1 MSYGG
6 WNVEK
11 QIYYYTDDKYLSR
24 NYRFLS
30 MHSQIQSIQLMITG
44 ELYMLVRAG
53 RNCVILDEIL
63 RSYTD
68 RNLL

>member
-1 MSYGG
+1 ME
-6 WNVEK
+6 N
-11 QIYYYTDDKYLSR
+11 QIDSYTDDKYLSG

-30 MHSQIQSIQLMITG
+30 LQSQIQSIQLMITG
-44 ELYMLVRAG
+44 ELYMLVRTG

-63 RSYTD
+63 QSYID

>member
-1 MSYGG
+1 M
-6 WNVEK
+6 EK
-11 QIYYYTDDKYLSR
+11 QIDSYTDDKYLSG

-30 MHSQIQSIQLMITG
+30 LYSQIKSIQLMITG
-44 ELYMLVRAG
+44 ELYMLVRTG

-63 RSYTD
+63 QSYTH